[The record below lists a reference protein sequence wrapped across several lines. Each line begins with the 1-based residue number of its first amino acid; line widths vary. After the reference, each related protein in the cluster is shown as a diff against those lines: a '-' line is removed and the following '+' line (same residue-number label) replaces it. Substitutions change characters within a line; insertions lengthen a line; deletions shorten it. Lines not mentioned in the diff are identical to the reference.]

1 MNFILRSSIKNPSFW
16 SKRYVHISCFIYRR
30 EVLKYILGRF
40 CDDTGLNF
48 SILKAGKSKHIQGIM
63 FGYRQRN
70 TSIMHEADKLEL
82 YILEVSLFQDILNHG
97 GYLFSSFSR
106 FAKPLLYVY
115 QHRAEIENK
124 KYEKYLRSGSMYDHD
139 LLGQIKNY
147 DKSGY
152 RKKLKLQIF
161 LWKGIVFKF
170 YFSWIRKLDTLFNII
185 LKN

>member
-106 FAKPLLYVY
+106 LAKPLLYVY